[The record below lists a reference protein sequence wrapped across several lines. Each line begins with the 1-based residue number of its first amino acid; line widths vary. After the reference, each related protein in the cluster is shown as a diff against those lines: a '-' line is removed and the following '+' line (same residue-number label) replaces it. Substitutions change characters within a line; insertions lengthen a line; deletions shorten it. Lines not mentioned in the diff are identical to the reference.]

1 LNTFTT
7 AIEEATWD
15 STPDIK
21 RKLKGLN
28 FPREIKDLT
37 TEKRKFRRKFH
48 QSRHPHDKTLLNIA
62 SQQLSKEIKNIKQT
76 SSIEYSLWK
85 ATKYLKRPIAQ
96 VLPIKKPDGK
106 WARSNL
112 EKANIFSQHLEKR
125 FNPNSGSQSLRLS
138 GQNSTSYF

>member
-7 AIEEATWD
+7 AIQEAAWN
-15 STPDIK
+15 STPAIK

-28 FPREIKDLT
+28 FPKEIKDLI
-37 TEKRKFRRKFH
+37 TEKGKLRRKWH
-48 QSRHPHDKTLLNIA
+48 QSRNPHDKPLLNRA

-76 SSIEYSLWK
+76 SINQFLTELTADNSTEYSLWK

-96 VLPIKKPDGK
+96 VPPIKKTDGK

-112 EKANIFSQHLEKR
+112 EKANTEGVQKNVLT
-125 FNPNSGSQSLRLS
+125 L
-138 GQNSTSYF
+138 